1 MSNIS
6 IAIWD
11 RNLPVGTAL
20 AACHT
25 FYFFT
30 SLVISSLV
38 HKLLRN
44 KLFIFQIFEDFLDI
58 LMLLISNLILL
69 WNVGKNMKKR
79 EPLKYWWK
87 CKLAQPLWK
96 TVWRFLKKLKI
107 KLPSDPK
114 ILLLGIDLKKKKISI
129 QKNTR
134 TPIFI
139 AALFIIAKLWKQTR
153 RPTRYEWR

>member
-1 MSNIS
+1 M
-6 IAIWD
+6 
-11 RNLPVGTAL
+11 
-20 AACHT
+20 
-25 FYFFT
+25 
-30 SLVISSLV
+30 
-38 HKLLRN
+38 
-44 KLFIFQIFEDFLDI
+44 
-58 LMLLISNLILL
+58 
-69 WNVGKNMKKR
+69 
-79 EPLKYWWK
+79 
-87 CKLAQPLWK
+87 AQPLWK

-153 RPTRYEWR
+153 RPTRYEWI